1 MFLNAR
7 NKRSHGL
14 GRDAW
19 ACSDTSA
26 RSCGRTSA
34 SVRAGREAARTC
46 RCRELGTRGFGLGCS
61 TAGLREWQGR
71 AQGEMPL
78 CGRLAACS
86 RARRRER
93 AVREKRGSEGEWTEG
108 EKEWHRAAIGNFQ
121 QGRAAESQPAAL
133 GFGILAP

>member
-1 MFLNAR
+1 MGEEWEEETVAVMFLNER
-7 NKRSHGL
+7 NKRSRGL

-46 RCRELGTRGFGLGCS
+46 RCRELGARGFGLGCS

-71 AQGEMPL
+71 AQGERPL
-78 CGRLAACS
+78 VRAPGGFLARA
-86 RARRRER
+86 ARRESGGRE
-93 AVREKRGSEGEWTEG
+93 ARE
-108 EKEWHRAAIGNFQ
+108 
-121 QGRAAESQPAAL
+121 
-133 GFGILAP
+133 